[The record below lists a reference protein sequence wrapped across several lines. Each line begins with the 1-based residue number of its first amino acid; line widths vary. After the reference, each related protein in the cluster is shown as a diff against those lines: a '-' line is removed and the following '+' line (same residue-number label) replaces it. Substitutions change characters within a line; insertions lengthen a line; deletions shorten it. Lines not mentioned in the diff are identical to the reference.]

1 VKPILRHIDKIV
13 VAILA
18 ILLGLHVYVNYR
30 DLQERTLKYARDI
43 SDARTIEKLTE
54 DSEIRIPPKN
64 SDLHSGDVKKRWQD
78 LPTHL
83 PFTWKMFYPRRK

>member
-1 VKPILRHIDKIV
+1 MKLLLHNIDKIV

-18 ILLGLHVYVNYR
+18 LLLGLHVYVNVR
-30 DLQERTLKYARDI
+30 DLQDRKLQYARDI
-43 SDARTIEKLTE
+43 SDARKIEKLTE

-78 LPTHL
+78 LPTPQ
-83 PFTWKMFYPRRK
+83 PFTWKMFYPRKK